1 MFYDIRMNR
10 LLERQDGTTCQLKSG
25 QGWLVSQQNT
35 PNTQNMHKKSTILL
49 YKLCSQSFSPFRY
62 ILFFFY
68 FIFSKIKGK
77 TAKRQKARFKTFSN
91 IFCGKIFFF
100 QIRKI

>member
-62 ILFFFY
+62 ILFF
-68 FIFSKIKGK
+68 II
-77 TAKRQKARFKTFSN
+77 
-91 IFCGKIFFF
+91 
-100 QIRKI
+100 